1 MISALI
7 IDDEKDARFLL
18 KNLIEQHFSDTVRII
33 GEADDVESG
42 IKAIEAHKPT
52 LIFLDIQMRQGTGF
66 DLLQKLNGNSDFEVI
81 FITAYDNYAVKA
93 FQFSAFGYLLKPIKI
108 SELKAVVEK
117 LKLQTLQ
124 LKQNGD
130 QRLKVLIENY
140 GDERKI
146 KKLVITNMEGF
157 QVLNIEE
164 IVRLEGDKNYTHF
177 ITTGNK
183 KLTTSKTIGDY
194 EELLN
199 EFGFYRAHQSTIINL
214 RHVKGYNK
222 GGEEIEMGDGKL
234 IKLSRHRKA
243 EFIKRFI

>member
-1 MISALI
+1 MIPALI

-18 KNLIEQHFSDTVRII
+18 KNLIEQHFNDTIKII

-42 IKAIEAHKPT
+42 IKAIATHKPA
-52 LIFLDIQMRQGTGF
+52 LVFLDIQMRQGTGF
-66 DLLQKLNGNSDFEVI
+66 DLLQKLNNPDFEVI

-108 SELKAVVEK
+108 SELKTVVDK
-117 LKLQTLQ
+117 LKVQTLQ
-124 LKQNGD
+124 LKQIGD

-177 ITTGNK
+177 ITTNNK

-222 GGEEIEMGDGKL
+222 GDEEIEMTDGKL
-234 IKLSRHRKA
+234 IKLSRHRKS